1 MAATAPPIS
10 PSQLLFGLMEGA
22 SWWRPMAEPDQ
33 QRGDV
38 VGHGD
43 DDRGEEEGDAVAVG
57 NRFGSSRSAAKE
69 PNAPTQTKT
78 KTVETSP
85 DTGSAAGS
93 TRARYQ
99 MKEPATSSTSTSG
112 SAATPLL

>member
-1 MAATAPPIS
+1 MTAARTKAIP
-10 PSQLLFGLMEGA
+10 
-22 SWWRPMAEPDQ
+22 WRS
-33 QRGDV
+33 
-38 VGHGD
+38 
-43 DDRGEEEGDAVAVG
+43 G
-57 NRFGSSRSAAKE
+57 NRLGLSSSAAKD
-69 PNAPTQTKT
+69 PKAPTQTKT
-78 KTVETSP
+78 KTVEEMP